1 MAQKVLEILGCRSM
15 PQEVEEQM
23 RDLHTI
29 NWHPEEGVARGLSV
43 VCFSF
48 SGWTGEHEP
57 QPPKLH
63 ILVTV
68 GDPLGTHWGP
78 IGDPWGT
85 EIWSVQWTA
94 QKAAADGP
102 IQGVRNPVD
111 TQWTPDGPMSRTVW
125 NWNLDSFVDN
135 TMYSLCRYL
144 HGTFIIV
151 YEDDTEWYWTM
162 LTLFFLWAGTDQC
175 QLRGGA
181 TCPGRSS
188 GEGFLLCCT

>member
-43 VCFSF
+43 ADFPFPFSD
-48 SGWTGEHEP
+48 EQVNMNP
-57 QPPKLH
+57 NPPSCTFWSH
-63 ILVTV
+63 
-68 GDPLGTHWGP
+68 LGTHWGP
-78 IGDPWGT
+78 IGDRGT

-111 TQWTPDGPMSRTVW
+111 TIDGHPMV
-125 NWNLDSFVDN
+125 
-135 TMYSLCRYL
+135 
-144 HGTFIIV
+144 
-151 YEDDTEWYWTM
+151 
-162 LTLFFLWAGTDQC
+162 Q
-175 QLRGGA
+175 
-181 TCPGRSS
+181 
-188 GEGFLLCCT
+188 